1 MLLFGGGF
9 ALAYG
14 FEKSGLI
21 EYLIQSMRFIQGISP
36 LILIFLIG
44 TVIALI
50 SEFASNIAT
59 IQLALPLIIA
69 MTSHLPAM
77 YTSKLIFS
85 SVLFASVGFMLPVAT
100 APNMIAFGSGYIP
113 MHAMLKAGF
122 WLDVF
127 CIFTITIYSYF
138 FI

>member
-1 MLLFGGGF
+1 
-9 ALAYG
+9 
-14 FEKSGLI
+14 
-21 EYLIQSMRFIQGISP
+21 
-36 LILIFLIG
+36 
-44 TVIALI
+44 
-50 SEFASNIAT
+50 
-59 IQLALPLIIA
+59 
-69 MTSHLPAM
+69 M

-113 MHAMLKAGF
+113 MHAMLRAGF